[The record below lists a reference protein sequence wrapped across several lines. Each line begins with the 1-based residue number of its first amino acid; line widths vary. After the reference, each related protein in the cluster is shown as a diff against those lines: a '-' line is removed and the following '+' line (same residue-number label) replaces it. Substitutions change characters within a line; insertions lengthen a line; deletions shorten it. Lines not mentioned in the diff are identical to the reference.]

1 MKIQVPTHI
10 NDITLEQYQK
20 FALIN
25 TEEQDKEFFM
35 FKTIEIFCG
44 VDISLVSKMRL
55 KDAESISNEVIEV
68 LNSNVPFTNR
78 FELEGVKY
86 GFIPDL
92 QQISLGEF
100 IDLEEGLA
108 DSKSFHKAAA
118 TMFRPIVKEA
128 GELYTIDGYEASTE
142 MHHIMKQAPLGVIS
156 AAIVFFLQYRERVT
170 NGFGGLFT
178 GEAGGDDDY
187 SRESQ
192 FSKKYGWFNSLYA
205 LCGGDATKFKAV
217 TELNHLEALLFL
229 EFEKEKAEIERAQ
242 YRRNR

>member
-1 MKIQVPTHI
+1 MKISVPTHI
-10 NDITLEQYQK
+10 NDITLEQYQR
-20 FALIN
+20 FAKIN

-44 VDISLVSKMRL
+44 VDIALVSKMRL

-68 LNSNVPFTNR
+68 LNSQIPFANR

-108 DSKSFHKAAA
+108 DSKSFNKAAA
-118 TMFRPIVKEA
+118 VMFRPIIKEA

-142 MHHIMKQAPLGVIS
+142 MHHIMKEAPLGVIS
-156 AAIVFFLQYRERVT
+156 AAIVFFYNIVKELQADLEDYSQEKAQETKTTVESLSSQRNT
-170 NGFGGLFT
+170 GGLT
-178 GEAGGDDDY
+178 L
-187 SRESQ
+187 SM
-192 FSKKYGWFNSLYA
+192 LYA
-205 LCGGDATKFKAV
+205 EAMQQS
-217 TELNHLEALLFL
+217 LE
-229 EFEKEKAEIERAQ
+229 R
-242 YRRNR
+242 

>member
-55 KDAESISNEVIEV
+55 KDAESISNEVLEV
-68 LNSNVPFTNR
+68 LNTNIPFTNK

-108 DSKSFHKAAA
+108 DSKSFHKATAV
-118 TMFRPIVKEA
+118 MFRPIMKEA

-142 MHHIMKQAPLGVIS
+142 MHHIMKKAPLGIVS
-156 AAIVFFLQYRERVT
+156 AAIVFFT
-170 NGFGGLFT
+170 I
-178 GEAGGDDDY
+178 
-187 SRESQ
+187 S
-192 FSKKYGWFNSLYA
+192 
-205 LCGGDATKFKAV
+205 
-217 TELNHLEALLFL
+217 
-229 EFEKEKAEIERAQ
+229 
-242 YRRNR
+242 